1 MEGLIPPQLFN
12 TIPLIKN
19 LASLIFAAAA
29 AARVY
34 ILPNGCIEHYYTQNH
49 VQYMPIS
56 GKDKLFHKEQ
66 EYMSQVQPEVL
77 RMEYKELIEILDQAC
92 MRDSG

>member
-1 MEGLIPPQLFN
+1 MEGLIPPHLFN

-29 AARVY
+29 TARVY